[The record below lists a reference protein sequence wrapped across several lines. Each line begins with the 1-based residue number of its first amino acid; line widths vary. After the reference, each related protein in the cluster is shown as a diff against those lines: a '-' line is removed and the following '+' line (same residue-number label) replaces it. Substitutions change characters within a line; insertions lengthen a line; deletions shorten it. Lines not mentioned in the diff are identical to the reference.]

1 MKIRFYHYPKCSTSN
16 AGLTFLRSKHIE
28 PEIVLYC
35 DDGIKK
41 TELKELMNLLQISKP
56 LGIIKRNGLTYRHL
70 GLAHKEPS
78 DDEMLDVIV
87 QNPKLLQRPILVCG
101 NMAVVGKNEEV
112 IQSFLTLCQQ
122 S

>member
-16 AGLTFLRSKHIE
+16 AGLAFLRSQNIE

-35 DDGIKK
+35 DNSIAKQ
-41 TELKELMNLLQISKP
+41 ELKELMNLLQISKP
-56 LGIIKRNGLTYRHL
+56 LDIIKRNGLTYRHL
-70 GLAHKEPS
+70 GLAHKELS

-101 NMAVVGKNEEV
+101 KNAVIGKNDALIE
-112 IQSFLTLCQQ
+112 SFLKLCQQ